1 MTEGTSGRRTGRP
14 PRRPGEPE
22 VPRTPPRGHL
32 VREAVRQVRDGT
44 SVLVLGAPGSGRSHL
59 ARRVVDAV
67 PELRVLSVRSATSAP
82 GLIVSTVHD
91 PAQGTAPG
99 TVRRVP
105 PGTTGVDD
113 LAGTAGSTVV
123 LADDAHLLDAEHLQ
137 MLCELATDGRV
148 VLVATADA
156 TAGAGTA
163 HGAAAARLTTLWLDG
178 RAGRVDLVGLSET
191 EGHEL
196 VRSVA
201 GSRPLDLALRHTIL
215 VAAGGSPATIRELTL
230 EALRD
235 DRATTNRDLLGLHG
249 PGLLPPRTVQRARH
263 RLDMLS
269 EHDRE
274 SLVLLARLEG
284 IDPERAVHYVG
295 DATLRRLLRH
305 GCVTS
310 VGPGTTA
317 LRATPVDAEALLAD
331 GQAWSADGPSARALR
346 SMVDLDTAGLV
357 LTPFECL
364 LLSDAWLEA
373 ADGPTG
379 PTPAVAPDQVS
390 RIATVAARKSTAKLQ
405 PYRALSHA
413 MLALDT
419 HPTGAAA
426 VEASRA
432 LAALGST
439 RAAHEVLGRVP
450 TSTSSAELELVALWS
465 AELDDW
471 EDARSD
477 SSDGLPVPGA
487 PGGTPSGT
495 VATVERLRGAVHA
508 LRAMRWRESLDL
520 ATGLV
525 DDERAGLVVRLRA
538 CGLAGTAAAF
548 LGHGA
553 QLESITATGRRLHDA
568 LARHAGSA
576 SAQQVVDEGTA
587 FFSGSAA
594 AHLACSLGWVEM
606 PARLDALM
614 RRAVAARDVAH
625 TSTLSALAGY
635 LAMAD
640 GDDATAELELGAA
653 IDRAPRPTTH
663 ETHAWL
669 VSVRATALARL
680 GRAVEA
686 ERLCAE
692 LEAPGATVS
701 AWSAYL
707 VESVRH
713 LAAPTTSL
721 PAVAPSPLGVEAAA
735 LQPTIALFAAAEA
748 AASHDG
754 RVSRQDLVDAATAAR
769 QQTDIGSLQAV
780 ADYVIAA
787 STADAG
793 SLADLT
799 RTFEGLGMRH
809 LADACE
815 EQALRLLDPD
825 SPHALSAWRDRANRA
840 ESEPAEEPLTARE
853 REVAV
858 LAGRGLSNRDIAARL
873 FLSVRTVESHLYLAR
888 RKLGAASRRDLA
900 DRLGDDA

>member
-22 VPRTPPRGHL
+22 APRTPPRGHL

-59 ARRVVDAV
+59 ARRVVDSV

-91 PAQGTAPG
+91 PAQGSAPG

-105 PGTTGVDD
+105 SGTAGVDD
-113 LAGTAGSTVV
+113 LAGTGGSTVV

-178 RAGRVDLVGLSET
+178 RAGRVDLVGLSEA

-196 VRSVA
+196 IRSVA
-201 GSRPLDLALRHTIL
+201 GSRPLDLALRHHIL

-235 DRATTNRDLLGLHG
+235 DRATTNRDLLRLHG

-263 RLDMLS
+263 RLDLLS

-274 SLVLLARLEG
+274 SLVLLARLSRL
-284 IDPERAVHYVG
+284 DPERAVHYVG

-305 GCVTS
+305 GCVTP

-357 LTPFECL
+357 LDPFECL

-379 PTPAVAPDQVS
+379 PTPTVAPDQVS
-390 RIATVAARKSTAKLQ
+390 RIATVAARKSTAMLQ

-426 VEASRA
+426 IEASRA

-439 RAAHEVLGRVP
+439 RAAHEVLARVP
-450 TSTSSAELELVALWS
+450 PGTSGDERELVALWR

-477 SSDGLPVPGA
+477 GEPARLREPDAA
-487 PGGTPSGT
+487 PART

-525 DDERAGLVVRLRA
+525 DDDRAGLVVRLRA
-538 CGLAGTAAAF
+538 CGLAGMAAAF

-553 QLESITATGRRLHDA
+553 QLESITETGRRLHDA
-568 LARHAGSA
+568 LARQAGSA

-606 PARLDALM
+606 PARLDALV

-635 LAMAD
+635 LALAD
-640 GDDATAELELGAA
+640 GDDVTAELELGAA

-669 VSVRATALARL
+669 VTVRATALARL

-735 LQPTIALFAAAEA
+735 LQPTIALLAAAEA

-754 RVSRQDLVDAATAAR
+754 RVSRQDLVDAATTAR